1 MKVNEFNYSNPLFYV
16 PICLVVFGL
25 IIIFGTC
32 SSDNNPIIPEPD
44 PPTTNSAAL
53 DQLLHMEHAD
63 VIVSSN
69 VIGDTL
75 YDISTISLSF
85 RYNGDVSIPVSVVR
99 AITIW
104 YQIGEVKTIIGTSV
118 GFISTDSNVGVPVN
132 RLEPGGRYYFWTNWD
147 NDPFLS
153 LNAFYTNFFVV
164 KDSSV
169 NKNSLIGKSIV
180 ESIKEVL

>member
-1 MKVNEFNYSNPLFYV
+1 MDKYSRSV
-16 PICLVVFGL
+16 L
-25 IIIFGTC
+25 IICVIILVFNFCLSHC
-32 SSDNNPIIPEPD
+32 SSDSNPIITN
-44 PPTTNSAAL
+44 PPLQPPINNSEAL

-63 VIVSSN
+63 AIISSN

-104 YQIGEVKTIIGTSV
+104 HQLGQVRNFIGTSV
-118 GFISTDSNVGVPVN
+118 GFISIDNNVGIPVN
-132 RLEPGGRYYFWTNWD
+132 RLEPGGRYYFWTSWD

-153 LNAFYTNFFVV
+153 INAFYTNFYMV

-169 NKNSLIGKSIV
+169 NKRNNFIGKSIV